1 MPPSPTVFRHSGNS
15 MDVSDLAVPLGDGV
29 TVQTQRLSHENSG
42 GPVLVFLHESLG
54 NIALWKQF
62 PRRLAE
68 ASGLDALVYER
79 RGYGASSDEPLPRPY
94 DYLEQEGR
102 VWLPRLLD
110 ALEIDEVIL
119 VGHSDGGSIALIA
132 AAELGERVK
141 GLVTMAAHTWADHLT
156 LAGIRDMGR
165 RYTEEGIREK
175 LLRHHGD
182 RTDTLFHA
190 WQDVWLDE
198 GFQQSLDFAHWLDA
212 IQCPAMIIQGEDDEY
227 GVPEQVTRIVDGI
240 GRHATPVF
248 MPETGHSPHLQ
259 QPDRVLS
266 LICDFLRIEIDQKSA
281 NSG

>member
-1 MPPSPTVFRHSGNS
+1 MKVT
-15 MDVSDLAVPLGDGV
+15 DVAVPLGDRV
-29 TVQTQRLSHENSG
+29 KIQAQRLCHENSG

-54 NIALWKQF
+54 NIALWKLF
-62 PRRLAE
+62 PWRLSE
-68 ASGLDALVYER
+68 ATGLDALVYER
-79 RGYGASSDEPLPRPY
+79 QGYGASSDEPLPRPF

-119 VGHSDGGSIALIA
+119 VGHSDGGSIALVA
-132 AAELGERVK
+132 AAVLGDRVK
-141 GLVTMAAHTWADHLT
+141 GLITMAAHTWADHLT
-156 LAGIRDMGR
+156 LAGIRDMRR

-182 RTDTLFHA
+182 RTDALFHA

-198 GFQQSLDFAHWLDA
+198 RFQQSLNFASWLDA

-240 GRHATPVF
+240 GSQALPVF
-248 MPETGHSPHLQ
+248 MPDTGHSPHLQ
-259 QPDRVLS
+259 QPDRVS
-266 LICDFLRIEIDQKSA
+266 SMICDFLRVKIDQKSA
-281 NSG
+281 NFG

>member
-1 MPPSPTVFRHSGNS
+1 ME
-15 MDVSDLAVPLGDGV
+15 VSDLTVPLGDGV
-29 TVQTQRLSHENSG
+29 RVQAQRLSHRSSC

-62 PRRLAE
+62 PHRLAE

-110 ALEIDEVIL
+110 ALRVNEVIL

-132 AAELGERVK
+132 AAVLGDRVK
-141 GLVTMAAHTWADHLT
+141 ALVTMAAHTWADHLT
-156 LAGIRDMGR
+156 LAGIRDMRR

-182 RTDTLFHA
+182 RTDPLFHA

-198 GFQQSLDFAHWLDA
+198 GFQQSLDFAPWLDA

-227 GVPEQVTRIVDGI
+227 GIPEQVTRIADGI
-240 GRHATPVF
+240 GPLATPVF

-266 LICDFLRIEIDQKSA
+266 LICDFLRVEIDQKSS
-281 NSG
+281 NCG

>member
-1 MPPSPTVFRHSGNS
+1 MN
-15 MDVSDLAVPLGDGV
+15 VSNFAAPLGDGV
-29 TVQTQRLSHENSG
+29 AVQAQRLRHESG
-42 GPVLVFLHESLG
+42 SGPVLVFLHESLG

-68 ASGLDALVYER
+68 ATGLDALVYER

-102 VWLPRLLD
+102 VWLPRLLN

-132 AAELGERVK
+132 AAELGDRVK
-141 GLVTMAAHTWADHLT
+141 GLITMAAHTWADHLT

-165 RYTEEGIREK
+165 RYAEEGIREK
-175 LLRHHGD
+175 LLRHHGE
-182 RTDTLFHA
+182 RTDTLFNA
-190 WQDVWLDE
+190 WQEVWLDE
-198 GFQQSLDFAHWLDA
+198 GFQQSLNFAPWLDA

-227 GVPEQVTRIVDGI
+227 GVPEQVTHIVEGI
-240 GRHATPVF
+240 GSQAAPVF

-266 LICDFLRIEIDQKSA
+266 LICDFLRVEIAQKSA
-281 NSG
+281 NYG